1 MGDAEGSD
9 GSVDMNRGGF
19 GKKISKVQD
28 TMEEGNEELT
38 LPDPVSD
45 PVKAHINAL

>member
-1 MGDAEGSD
+1 MGDVEGSD
-9 GSVDMNRGGF
+9 GSVDMNREGF
-19 GKKISKVQD
+19 SKKISKVQD
-28 TMEEGNEELT
+28 TREEGNEELT